1 MRLSQ
6 IGEFGLIDLLKN
18 DLASADRRLA
28 TVIGIGDDAAVL
40 KPAKD
45 YQLITTDALIENVH
59 FKGKL
64 SEKLGQKAML
74 VNVSD
79 IIAMGGEPTAA
90 VVTIGLK
97 AKTTVAEV
105 KALYRGLKQV
115 AKKYHLAIVG
125 GDTISSPRALMIS
138 ITLLGRVKKKHLLL
152 RSGARA
158 GDLIC
163 VTGSFGGPMARHYGQ
178 KTPTPVL
185 RTQLAKKLAKMQL
198 ATSLIDSSDGLVRSV
213 IELCRA
219 SKTGARIWE
228 ALVPLAKGATL
239 QQALFGGE
247 EYELVFTIRGSERGI
262 RGLSQLGK
270 EVKIIGKMINKSAGI
285 RLVGRDGNIKPLPS
299 GGYEHFKV

>member
-90 VVTIGLK
+90 VVTIGMK